1 MLTGFGVSALLL
13 APRFAEATPVRPVE
27 PIKVN
32 GSELGTVTIS
42 NVILKAP
49 NLDDVLIVKE
59 KFLVMFLEE
68 MRELGYRALGRENL
82 ALNQDRSNE
91 AAFLLAGTMT
101 AADCSDERGLTCGIT
116 IKWELLDRSSKTVV
130 YQMTSNH
137 EEMEMRQLD
146 RAAAGN
152 ALLLGSLR
160 SLLARPMFVQTLRG
174 SSAPA
179 EAPAAPEFPPG
190 EMRGCPARALAM
202 PKMSEDVLKATAL
215 VKLND
220 GVGSAVVISPD
231 GLLLTAAHVATT
243 SEVVV
248 RFRDGKEFPATVM
261 RVNEQSDV
269 ALLQLKD
276 RSHETPCLTLRMPP
290 PSTGDDVFALGAP
303 GGERLSF
310 SVTRGIVSGQRTFDG
325 NSLIQT
331 DTSISPGNS
340 GGPLVDDKGQVVA
353 IMTFKATG
361 QGIEGLGFGVP
372 SATALSSLGLSFG
385 ETTGALKIERVERKT
400 ASGGLAFSGAA
411 DKPDPPW
418 FYVGEDA
425 PGKTPG
431 WVGQANGW
439 GWVAVVTGGVTV
451 GTTALLNIGSTPSS
465 FGALRTWNTVGWAVT
480 GLGAGMVL
488 SSYVFAPNKKPPATG
503 RRSTPGRTFAAGVGA
518 PGIGLTSLSIM
529 GTF

>member
-13 APRFAEATPVRPVE
+13 APRFAEAKSVRPVE

-42 NVILKAP
+42 NVVVKAP

-82 ALNQDRSNE
+82 ALNQDRSSE
-91 AAFLLAGTMT
+91 AAFLLAGTLT

-116 IKWELLDRSSKTVV
+116 IKWELLHRSSNTVV

-137 EEMEMRQLD
+137 EEMEMRELD

-160 SLLARPMFVQTLRG
+160 SLLARPMFVQALRG
-174 SSAPA
+174 SDTPA

-190 EMRGCPARALAM
+190 EMRGCPARTLVM
-202 PKMSEDVLKATAL
+202 PKMSEDVLNATAL

-243 SEVVV
+243 PEVVV
-248 RFRDGKEFPATVM
+248 RFRDGKELPATVM

-276 RSHETPCLTLRMPP
+276 RSRETPCLTLRMPS

-310 SVTRGIVSGQRTFDG
+310 SVTRGIVSGQRSFDG
-325 NSLIQT
+325 SSLIQT

-361 QGIEGLGFGVP
+361 KGIEGLGFGVP
-372 SATALSSLGLSFG
+372 SAIALSSLGLSFG
-385 ETTGALKIERVERKT
+385 ETTGALKVERKT
-400 ASGGLAFSGAA
+400 ATASGGPALSVAA

-431 WVGQANGW
+431 WVGKTNGW
-439 GWVAVVTGGVTV
+439 GWVAFVAGGVTV
-451 GTTALLNIGSTPSS
+451 GTTALIGSTPSN
-465 FGALRTWNTVGWAVT
+465 FGTLRTWNTVGWAVT

-503 RRSTPGRTFAAGVGA
+503 GRSTPGRTFVAGVGA